1 MVAGTGPAA
10 RGRAGRARGRT
21 GRARRTGRRVRAA
34 QLAAGFAAPAEDVEA
49 AGAGVDVL
57 GVDPDDDVAAVLE
70 EDEPPVLAPVV
81 ELVVDR
87 ESLR

>member
-1 MVAGTGPAA
+1 V
-10 RGRAGRARGRT
+10 
-21 GRARRTGRRVRAA
+21 
-34 QLAAGFAAPAEDVEA
+34 VEPDDA
-49 AGAGVDVL
+49 VDVL
-57 GVDPDDDVAAVLE
+57 EDV